1 MPIEKEIDS
10 DYEIVTGV
18 ISGKSFREISQVI
31 NESKDAAYQRYHEL
45 LVSGGFDEIASP
57 YLEDRRKKCR
67 EEFKRIKGESL
78 RRSYEKAEEAKK
90 EGRLQLI
97 ALTED
102 QKKLLKP
109 LNL

>member
-1 MPIEKEIDS
+1 M
-10 DYEIVTGV
+10 
-18 ISGKSFREISQVI
+18 Q
-31 NESKDAAYQRYHEL
+31 
-45 LVSGGFDEIASP
+45 
-57 YLEDRRKKCR
+57 KCR